1 MPFGTRFDTP
11 ALCRSAPTE
20 LTQSVL
26 ASVTAFGAFRP
37 SINGIWLSWV
47 DDRCDLARSCFPTEE
62 LLSLTAWAGL
72 AEGLQHKCYKDL
84 ERKKRRLNKAVPEPP
99 ENKLILALKR
109 KC

>member
-26 ASVTAFGAFRP
+26 SSVTAFGAFRP

-72 AEGLQHKCYKDL
+72 AEGLPAQVL
-84 ERKKRRLNKAVPEPP
+84 QGSRTQEAT
-99 ENKLILALKR
+99 A
-109 KC
+109 

>member
-47 DDRCDLARSCFPTEE
+47 DDRCALARSCFPTEE

-72 AEGLQHKCYKDL
+72 AEGLPAQVL
-84 ERKKRRLNKAVPEPP
+84 QESRTQKAT
-99 ENKLILALKR
+99 A
-109 KC
+109 